1 MNIPLSLNR
10 SYPKKLKLRLHN
22 SIFLVCISPSVRQI
36 FHLGSAPFGLVC
48 LPQTAD
54 CHGWLVSG
62 SLVRPLCSHH
72 HQSSNQFWSG
82 FIPEGGRIYPSSNLS
97 NSHSPSRSIH
107 GVLFLQTNALARL
120 LHLRLPR
127 LLWSS
132 WLPLAPYFKL
142 QCFCQNVPIIP
153 PQHKSSL
160 FNTVRLISV
169 WLSFTTLGSALSL
182 YLKSKVII
190 ENKMSIIGKTFA
202 HQSSFPFFFF
212 NTF

>member
-1 MNIPLSLNR
+1 MNIPLSRNS
-10 SYPKKLKLRLHN
+10 SYPKKLKLRVHN
-22 SIFLVCISPSVRQI
+22 SIFLVCIFPSVRQI

-72 HQSSNQFWSG
+72 HQLSNQFWSG
-82 FIPEGGRIYPSSNLS
+82 VIPVNGGCQIYPSSNLF
-97 NSHSPSRSIH
+97 NSHSPSRSI
-107 GVLFLQTNALARL
+107 LQTNALALL

-132 WLPLAPYFKL
+132 WLPLAPHFKL
-142 QCFCQNVPIIP
+142 QCFSQNVPIIP

-160 FNTVRLISV
+160 LNTIRLISV

-182 YLKSKVII
+182 YLIHVWVPNGTRRFYCLTTDNFIHQWGSPW
-190 ENKMSIIGKTFA
+190 EGKG
-202 HQSSFPFFFF
+202 
-212 NTF
+212 